1 MDREMGYQWEPS
13 WFRTDDGGDTREE
26 AEADL
31 AVVCKKEA
39 RNGIIWRASGR
50 RPAPFFQLAT
60 TSIAGF
66 GTHKPK

>member
-39 RNGIIWRASGR
+39 
-50 RPAPFFQLAT
+50 AT
-60 TSIAGF
+60 G
-66 GTHKPK
+66 